1 MTSDSLLHRV
11 RVVLFEPQDP
21 VNIAATVRAMKNM
34 GVRDLYLVRPVEITA
49 YRIEGIAHD
58 TYDVIE
64 RIRTV
69 ETLDEALADCVHVAA
84 FSARRRRH
92 RWALASPREMA
103 TALLERSEEGPV
115 AVLFGREDHGLPN
128 EALDRANT
136 LVSIPTTEHA
146 SLNLA
151 QAVLVALYELHLSAG
166 DASRVVKG
174 PRHDAPPATAE
185 SFERL
190 FQDVERS
197 LAAIEFFKTRY
208 RDHIMRSV
216 RSLYFRS
223 APDARE
229 IELLR
234 AMHIEVV
241 RTMER
246 IRREQPHGKEH
257 EQQHEHAPE
266 VKQGHTQD
274 PEQGH
279 RQASEPE
286 QNDDQDHRQ
295 ASVGDGMMTPAQ
307 NGDQGAVEDA

>member
-1 MTSDSLLHRV
+1 MTSESLLHRV

-34 GVRDLYLVRPVEITA
+34 GVRDLYLVRPVEVTA

-103 TALLERSEEGPV
+103 PVLLERSVEGPV

-128 EALDRANT
+128 EALDRANI
-136 LVSIPTTEHA
+136 LVSIPTTDHA

-151 QAVLVALYELHLSAG
+151 QAVLVALYELHLCAG

-174 PRHDAPPATAE
+174 PRHDAPPATAD

-234 AMHIEVV
+234 AIHIEVV

-246 IRREQPHGKEH
+246 IRREPQK
-257 EQQHEHAPE
+257 EQQSEKDHDQERAR
-266 VKQGHTQD
+266 QQQQ
-274 PEQGH
+274 EQ
-279 RQASEPE
+279 Q
-286 QNDDQDHRQ
+286 
-295 ASVGDGMMTPAQ
+295 
-307 NGDQGAVEDA
+307 

>member
-1 MTSDSLLHRV
+1 MTPESVLHRV

-34 GVRDLYLVRPVEITA
+34 GVRDLVLVRPVEITA

-58 TYDVIE
+58 TYDIIE

-69 ETLDEALADCVHVAA
+69 ETLDEALQDCVHVAA

-92 RWALASPREMA
+92 RWALATPREMA
-103 TALLERSEEGPV
+103 GSLLNHADEGPV
-115 AVLFGREDHGLPN
+115 ALLFGREDHGLPN
-128 EALDRANT
+128 EALDRCNT
-136 LVSIPTTEHA
+136 LVSIPTTNHA

-151 QAVLVALYELHLSAG
+151 QAVLVALYELHLAAG

-185 SFERL
+185 AFERL
-190 FQDVERS
+190 FKDVERA
-197 LAAIEFFKTRY
+197 LADIQFFKTRY
-208 RDHIMRSV
+208 RDHIMRSI
-216 RSLYFRS
+216 RSLYFRA

-246 IRREQPHGKEH
+246 IR
-257 EQQHEHAPE
+257 
-266 VKQGHTQD
+266 KQIATD
-274 PEQGH
+274 
-279 RQASEPE
+279 
-286 QNDDQDHRQ
+286 
-295 ASVGDGMMTPAQ
+295 GDG
-307 NGDQGAVEDA
+307 EDLSETTISPERTGESPDATGG